1 MEHDHRQIARGKPPP
16 IRGGF
21 TLIELLVVISIIT
34 LLMAVL
40 LPALQRAR
48 RQAQVMVCRT
58 RLRQW
63 GMTLALY
70 AENSQGRF
78 PNSLGGSQGIWLFRG
93 AFIPNDDPNA
103 PEDSM
108 HGFSTRGIICCPA
121 ANKPSGS
128 GTFGASFGTT
138 QMRGTPGS
146 TFGAW
151 EITSPAPAFHGSYG
165 YNAYLFSGLYQFP
178 PLGSPDRFF
187 RDLDISSLKGRT
199 DIPVLLDAASIWGRP
214 YAFEQPLRRDVG
226 GGGLGIN
233 AFCIDRHN
241 GYVNGLFL
249 DWSVR
254 PVGLKELW
262 TLKWSHDFDRAGRW
276 TTAGGVQP
284 EDWPEWMRGFKD
296 Y

>member
-1 MEHDHRQIARGKPPP
+1 MEHDRRQLARGQPTA
-16 IRGGF
+16 IHGCGF
-21 TLIELLVVISIIT
+21 TLIELLVVISIIAV
-34 LLMAVL
+34 LIAVL

-78 PNSLGGSQGIWLFRG
+78 PSSLGGLDAVWLFRG
-93 AFIPNDDPNA
+93 SFVDGEDPNA
-103 PEDSM
+103 PENPM
-108 HGFSTRGIICCPA
+108 HGFSTRGIIRCPLA
-121 ANKPSGS
+121 SKPIPTGHFVAM
-128 GTFGASFGTT
+128 FGAT
-138 QMRGTPGS
+138 QMRGTIGS

-151 EITSPAPAFHGSYG
+151 EITSPGPPFHGSYG
-165 YNAYLFSGLYQFP
+165 YNGYLFSGLSRFP
-178 PLGSPDRFF
+178 PRDGPDRRF
-187 RDLDISSLKGRT
+187 RDLDIFSLAGRA
-199 DIPVLLDAASIWGRP
+199 DIPVLLDAVLMWERP
-214 YAFEQPLRRDVG
+214 NAWMPPPPWE
-226 GGGLGIN
+226 GIHGMMG
-233 AFCIDRHN
+233 AFCINRHR

-262 TLKWSHDFDRAGRW
+262 TLNWSRDFDTAGRW

-284 EDWPEWMRGFKD
+284 EDWPEWMRRFKD